1 MGEVIALFATAPAPG
16 ESQQD
21 VCDLL
26 EKLLER
32 ARLGEIKERADSF
45 EMRISAIAG
54 RFARGSI
61 ALQTD
66 HALTE
71 TRLNNE
77 REALAKKR
85 A

>member
-1 MGEVIALFATAPAPG
+1 MERTWGMDMAFQLSTA
-16 ESQQD
+16 S
-21 VCDLL
+21 
-26 EKLLER
+26 R
-32 ARLGEIKERADSF
+32 REIKERADSF
-45 EMRISAIAG
+45 EMRISAIAAAIAG